1 MVDNAMD
8 KEWFAV
14 FSETLER
21 EQNRISSHTL
31 EYAKAVRSGELSQ
44 AENVLG
50 FELPAELKSL
60 LMEFN
65 GIHEYVIKD
74 GGERIQIGSIIW
86 DLAKIVE
93 WHKSW
98 TVPNGLSLFCFGNSA
113 LGNCFGYL
121 LENGKP
127 KENEIWQSDHETEPP
142 DEYTIRRASSLREF
156 IATSLAESLWF

>member
-1 MVDNAMD
+1 MIVNNAMD

-21 EQNRISSHTL
+21 EKNRISSHIL
-31 EYAKAVRSGELSQ
+31 EYPKGVTTEDVSD

-50 FELPAELKSL
+50 FELPEELKLL

-74 GGERIQIGSIIW
+74 DDERLQIGSIIW
-86 DLAKIVE
+86 DLAKIVD
-93 WHKSW
+93 WHISW
-98 TVPNGLSLFCFGNSA
+98 TVPKGLSLFCFGNSA
-113 LGNCFGYL
+113 LGNCFGYF

-127 KENEIWQSDHETEPP
+127 KEN
-142 DEYTIRRASSLREF
+142 
-156 IATSLAESLWF
+156 